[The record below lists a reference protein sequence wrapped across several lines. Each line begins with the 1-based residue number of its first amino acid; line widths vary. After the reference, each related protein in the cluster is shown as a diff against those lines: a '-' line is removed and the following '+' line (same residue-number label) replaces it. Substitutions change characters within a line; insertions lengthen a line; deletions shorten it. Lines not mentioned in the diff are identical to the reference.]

1 MGIGVN
7 ARSTVRMLCLFA
19 APLVALGLVRILAPL
34 PQAAK
39 AGAATKPA
47 SDARALALPAPSFWR
62 WAEARSP
69 IAPQALSGSP
79 FYLPTPLGEV
89 ADDPEP
95 FAGGAS
101 EEVVTPERPE
111 VGTPRLRL
119 TSILLVGERQMAI
132 IDGRTVK
139 VGDEVA
145 SNWQLAGINAR
156 SQTVTVR
163 HASGGEHVFGIWKQ
177 EAGRP

>member
-1 MGIGVN
+1 
-7 ARSTVRMLCLFA
+7 MLCLFA

-39 AGAATKPA
+39 ASTLTRPE

-62 WAEARSP
+62 WAEARSLV
-69 IAPQALSGSP
+69 APQSLSGSP

-89 ADDPEP
+89 ADVPEL
-95 FAGGAS
+95 FADGAS
-101 EEVVTPERPE
+101 EEVVTPVRP
-111 VGTPRLRL
+111 VVSTPQLRL
-119 TSILLVGERQMAI
+119 TSILLVGDRQMAI

-139 VGDEVA
+139 VGDEIT
-145 SNWQLAGINAR
+145 NGWRLDGINAR

-163 HASGGEHVFGIWKQ
+163 HATGGEHVFGIWKQ
-177 EAGRP
+177 ETGRP